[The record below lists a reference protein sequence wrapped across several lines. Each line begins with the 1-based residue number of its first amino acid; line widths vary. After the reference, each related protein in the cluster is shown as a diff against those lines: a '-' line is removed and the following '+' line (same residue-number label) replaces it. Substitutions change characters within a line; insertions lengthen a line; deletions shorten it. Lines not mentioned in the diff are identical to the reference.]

1 MFSQK
6 TIPATLQLRHFLR
19 QGFMPNRHKHL
30 FYKFIK
36 ILSESMYTI
45 SIYHLQQGVPQLS
58 HALHRSHLP
67 LLSVSKVVVTLNE
80 GNKCIVTT
88 YLHALDQWRC
98 YTLLIQPHLCHS
110 LHRTS
115 STALASLSP
124 LPVTFLVLPHPFW
137 DRGPGLHMLQGI
149 MPWYNKFVFSVT
161 FHMIH
166 PWYNSNRRYHVNKY
180 SRGSIF

>member
-1 MFSQK
+1 MCHALLKTLHQFQAIRELVYQTTGGCLGIAVTGQQHITMFSQK

-80 GNKCIVTT
+80 GKKCIVTT

-124 LPVTFLVLPHPFW
+124 LPVTFLVLPHPF
-137 DRGPGLHMLQGI
+137 
-149 MPWYNKFVFSVT
+149 
-161 FHMIH
+161 
-166 PWYNSNRRYHVNKY
+166 
-180 SRGSIF
+180 